1 MSEEKFTQGEWEAET
16 RILSF
21 NDVFRFGF
29 QVITKEKR
37 VCFCETD
44 DAKNIDEMSANAA
57 LIAAAPEM
65 LEMLD
70 EVGSDLAVAFASTPG
85 IESKIW
91 QDILK
96 EDIQK
101 ICAVLKKARRKE

>member
-1 MSEEKFTQGEWEAET
+1 MSEEKFTQGKWD
-16 RILSF
+16 ILDCRENPGADYDYSIVDSDGWYIAHIE
-21 NDVFRFGF
+21 NCGLEE
-29 QVITKEKR
+29 QE
-37 VCFCETD
+37 
-44 DAKNIDEMSANAA
+44 ANAA
-57 LIAAAPEM
+57 LIATAPEM
-65 LEMLD
+65 LETLD

-101 ICAVLKKARRKE
+101 ICAVLKKARGEE